1 MGNGRFDY
9 MQDWS
14 WDTRTWGLN
23 LKWKVA
29 TCNVSHQFPMKNG
42 EDDSRPGLS
51 RMGTTAESYTRD
63 WVRQKM
69 LLEEPG
75 TDVI

>member
-1 MGNGRFDY
+1 
-9 MQDWS
+9 MQQRS
-14 WDTRTWGLN
+14 CHCSRETPETRHAAAMQR
-23 LKWKVA
+23 A
-29 TCNVSHQFPMKNG
+29 TSEQ
-42 EDDSRPGLS
+42 PGALS

-69 LLEEPG
+69 LLGESG